1 MHIRSRLFALLL
13 GLFLWVPAL
22 SAAPSAAREPATV
35 VEVAATRFEV
45 DAPVGMAGSI
55 ATAVRVIEQEW
66 PGIATRVGVPAGG
79 RVTVS
84 AERDMNDWFAR
95 QGIPSQPPEWASG
108 LTIPSRM
115 TVLMAPANPE
125 WERTMAHE
133 LAHIAVALA
142 TERRPVPRWFNEG
155 YAMEVSHD
163 WDVERMAQLSGAA
176 VMGRLYPFDDLTAGY
191 PAGAGQA
198 DLAYAQSFHMVR
210 WLEGEFGAELGR
222 RIFAEMRRSRG
233 SWDAAF
239 LTVTGQPFAAA
250 EQAWLDYVEG
260 RFHWLP
266 VATGVGA
273 GWVLVALLGLWA
285 WRRRGSQ
292 KAAKLKVMERRQKGA
307 YRADP
312 DDTTFG

>member
-1 MHIRSRLFALLL
+1 
-13 GLFLWVPAL
+13 
-22 SAAPSAAREPATV
+22 
-35 VEVAATRFEV
+35 
-45 DAPVGMAGSI
+45 
-55 ATAVRVIEQEW
+55 
-66 PGIATRVGVPAGG
+66 
-79 RVTVS
+79 VTVS

-95 QGIPSQPPEWASG
+95 EGIPSQPPEWASG
-108 LTIPSRM
+108 LTISSRL

-125 WERTMAHE
+125 WERTLAHE

-142 TERRPVPRWFNEG
+142 ADRRPVPRWFNEG

-163 WDVERMAQLSGAA
+163 WDVERVAQLSGAA
-176 VMGRLYPFDDLTAGY
+176 VMGRLYTFEQLTAGY

-198 DLAYAQSFHMVR
+198 ELAYAQSFHMVR
-210 WLEGEFGAELGR
+210 WLEGEFGADFGR
-222 RIFAEMRRSRG
+222 RIFAEMRRSGG

-239 LTVTGQPFAAA
+239 ATVTGQPFAAA
-250 EQAWLDYVEG
+250 EQVWLDYVEG

-285 WRRRGSQ
+285 WRRRGRQ
-292 KAAKLKVMERRQKGA
+292 KAAKLRVMDRRQKGA

>member
-13 GLFLWVPAL
+13 GLFLWVPGLAV
-22 SAAPSAAREPATV
+22 AAPREPARV
-35 VEVAATRFEV
+35 VEVSSTLFEV
-45 DAPVGMAGSI
+45 DAPAGMSGAI
-55 ATAVRVIEQEW
+55 ASAVVVIEREW
-66 PGIATRVGVPAGG
+66 PNIVTRVGVPAGG
-79 RVTVS
+79 RVKVS
-84 AERDMNDWFAR
+84 AERDMNDWFLR
-95 QGIPSQPPEWASG
+95 EKIPSQPPEWASG

-125 WERTMAHE
+125 WERTLAHE

-142 TERRPVPRWFNEG
+142 ADRRPVPRWFNEG

-163 WDVERMAQLSGAA
+163 WDVERVAQLSGAA
-176 VMGRLYPFDDLTAGY
+176 VTGRLYTFEQLTAGY

-198 DLAYAQSFHMVR
+198 ELAYAQSFHMVR
-210 WLEGEFGAELGR
+210 WLEGEFGADLGQ
-222 RIFAEMRRSRG
+222 RIFAEMRRSGG
-233 SWDAAF
+233 SWDGAF
-239 LTVTGQPFAAA
+239 ATVTGQPFGAA
-250 EQAWLDYVEG
+250 ERAWRSYVEG

-285 WRRRGSQ
+285 WRRRGRQ
-292 KAAKLKVMERRQKGA
+292 KAVRLKAMERRQKGA